1 MYFSKS
7 KYTRLRSCP
16 KVLWLD
22 ENRPDLR
29 PDDENTRARFEAG
42 NEVGALAR
50 GLFGPYVDVTAL
62 KENGDLDLAR
72 MIENTKREMEAGTP
86 VICEASFSWQGLYC
100 AVDLLRKEGDGWA
113 VYEVKSSTDSVQEK
127 YFHDTGYQK
136 YVLELCGV
144 PLTGVYLVCLNNK
157 YVFDGT
163 LNLQELFRI
172 YDMQEAAAAERIN
185 IPDALALAER
195 TLASDTEPETELG
208 ALCPDCDYWPWC
220 SRNLPKPNV
229 FDLYRLNK
237 DKKAEYYQKGLITFE
252 ALRDSGLIKNAAQ
265 RRQIE
270 YATEEKGTW
279 IEKEKIRA
287 FLSTLTFPLY
297 FLDFESMQPAVPL
310 YVGTRPYA
318 QIPFQYSLHYVEQ
331 EGGELRHREFLAES
345 GTDPRRAIAEALCRD
360 IPEDACVLA
369 YNKAFECTRL
379 KELAAMFPDLSEHLT
394 GIAEH
399 VIDLITPFQS
409 GYYYNRAMGGSFS
422 IKSVLPAIYPDDPE
436 LDYHN
441 LAGVHNGGEAMSV
454 FPKMQFMDPEEREV
468 TRRNLL
474 KYCEL
479 DTYALVKV
487 WEELRRAA
495 QMNEG

>member
-7 KYTRLRSCP
+7 KYTRIRHCP
-16 KVLWLD
+16 RMLWLD
-22 ENRPDLR
+22 EFRPDLA
-29 PDDENTRARFEAG
+29 PDDENTLARFEAG

-50 GLFGPYVDVTAL
+50 GLFGPSVDVTAH
-62 KENGDLDLAR
+62 KENGDLDLPR

-113 VYEVKSSTDSVQEK
+113 IYEVKSSTDPVQEK
-127 YFHDTGYQK
+127 YFHDTGYK
-136 YVLELCGV
+136 TYVLEQCGV
-144 PLTGVYLVCLNNK
+144 PVTGVSLVCLNNQW
-157 YVFDGT
+157 VFDGT

-172 YDMQEAAAAERIN
+172 YGMAEAAVAERPHV
-185 IPDALALAER
+185 PDTLALAEEI
-195 TLASDTEPETELG
+195 LNSETEPETELG
-208 ALCPDCDYWPWC
+208 ASCPDCDYWPWC
-220 SRNLPKPNV
+220 SRNLPQPNV

-237 DKKAEYYQKGLITFE
+237 DKKAEYYQKRLVTFE
-252 ALRDSGLIKNAAQ
+252 ALRDSGLIKNATQ

-279 IEKEKIRA
+279 IEKEKIQA
-287 FLSTLTFPLY
+287 FLNTLTYPLY
-297 FLDFESMQPAVPL
+297 FLDFESIQPAVPL

-318 QIPFQYSLHYVEQ
+318 QIPFQYSLHYVES
-331 EGGELRHREFLAES
+331 EEGELQHREFLAES
-345 GTDPRRAIAEALCRD
+345 GLDPRQAIAEALCRD

-379 KELAAMFPDLSEHLT
+379 KELAALFPDLSDHLT
-394 GIAEH
+394 KIAEH
-399 VIDLITPFQS
+399 VIDLIVPFQS

-422 IKSVLPAIYPDDPE
+422 IKSVLPAIYPDDPG

-441 LAGVHNGGEAMSV
+441 LEGVHNGGEAMSV
-454 FPKMQFMDPEEREV
+454 FPKIQFMDPEEREK

-474 KYCEL
+474 RYCEL
-479 DTYALVKV
+479 DTFALVKV
-487 WEELRRAA
+487 WQELKRVAGTG
-495 QMNEG
+495 EG